1 MNEPTQPSSA
11 NKNPSQTQGAPLV
24 TEANRA
30 SQSGKSSRRFFNP
43 NWFLSRTVRHATH
56 MRKHVRKILSAQRDV
71 LSPQAIDAVSAAIEG
86 VRRVSEARPAVR
98 KEVEAQMT
106 NLEKVA
112 NKWLKPYPHGALR
125 ENIEVLLVAIAVAMG
140 IRTFIAQPFKIPT
153 GSMQPTLYGV
163 TVTDLRDQPD
173 FEMPPFWKR
182 YLMYWFTGVAYDHIV
197 ARADGDLNLNSVED
211 VPQKFLLF
219 NLKQT
224 FQVGNE
230 SYTLM
235 FPADGV
241 LRRAGLDRARSF
253 KKGDTILKLK
263 SYSGDHLFV
272 DRLTYNFRRPKR
284 GEIIVFETNDI
295 EGMNPSQRGQFYIK
309 RMVAMGGEKVR
320 IGNDRHLVIN
330 GRRLDASTPHFEG
343 VYSFDPNQPPADS
356 QFSGHLND
364 TVALQTVRRPL
375 APRFPNENTE
385 FTVPD
390 RHYIVMGD
398 NTVNSYD
405 SRDWGA
411 FPRHNVIGRSL
422 FVYWPIG
429 RQDGRPS
436 RFGWGSR

>member
-1 MNEPTQPSSA
+1 MNEPTQSSSA
-11 NKNPSQTQGAPLV
+11 NRNPSQTQGAPV
-24 TEANRA
+24 PRSNRPPH
-30 SQSGKSSRRFFNP
+30 SRGSSRRFFNP

-56 MRKHVRKILSAQRDV
+56 MRKHVWKILSAQRDL
-71 LSPQAIDAVSAAIEG
+71 LSPVAIDAVSAAMED
-86 VRRVSEARPAVR
+86 VRQVCEARPAVR

-163 TVTDLRDQPD
+163 TSTDLSEQPD
-173 FEMPPFWKR
+173 QEIPPAWKR
-182 YLMYWFTGVAYDHIV
+182 FLLYWITGVAYDHIV
-197 ARADGDLNLNSVED
+197 ARSDGQFKLVDD
-211 VPQKFLLF
+211 VPKKFLLF

-224 FQVGNE
+224 FFVGEE
-230 SYTLM
+230 SYTIR
-235 FPADGV
+235 FPTDS
-241 LRRAGLDRARSF
+241 LLKDAGLLHSSRRF
-253 KKGDTILKLK
+253 NKGETILRMK

-284 GEIIVFETNDI
+284 GEIVVFETNDI
-295 EGMNPSQRGQFYIK
+295 EGMAPSQRGQFYIK

-320 IGNDRHLVIN
+320 IGNDRHLVID

-343 VYSFDPNQPPADS
+343 VYSFNPDEPAQKDR
-356 QFSGHLND
+356 FSGHVNEA
-364 TVALQTVRRPL
+364 VARETFGPGTSL
-375 APRFPNENTE
+375 APLFPNEHTE
-385 FTVPD
+385 FTVPND
-390 RHYIVMGD
+390 HYMVMGD

-405 SRDWGA
+405 SRGWGS
-411 FPRHNVIGRSL
+411 FPRQNVIGKSW

-429 RQDGRPS
+429 KQDGRPS
-436 RFGWGSR
+436 RFGWGNR

>member
-1 MNEPTQPSSA
+1 MN
-11 NKNPSQTQGAPLV
+11 L
-24 TEANRA
+24 
-30 SQSGKSSRRFFNP
+30 

-56 MRKHVRKILSAQRDV
+56 MRKHVRKILSAQRDL
-71 LSPQAIDAVSAAIEG
+71 LSPQTIAAVTAAMADI
-86 VRRVSEARPAVR
+86 RRVCEARPVVR
-98 KEVEAQMT
+98 KDVEGQMT

-112 NKWLKPYPHGALR
+112 NKWLKPYPNAALR

-163 TVTDLRDQPD
+163 TTTDLRDQQD
-173 FEMPPFWKR
+173 FEIPPLWKR
-182 YLMYWFTGVAYDHIV
+182 FFLYWFTGVGYDHIV
-197 ARADGDLNLNSVED
+197 AKSDGEFKIIDD
-211 VPQKFLLF
+211 VPKKFLLF

-224 FQVGNE
+224 FQVGDE
-230 SYTLM
+230 SYTVM
-235 FPADGV
+235 FPVDNL
-241 LRRAGLDRARSF
+241 LRDAGLEGRKLF

-284 GEIIVFETNDI
+284 GEIVVFTTHDI
-295 EGMNPSQRGQFYIK
+295 ERMTPSQRGNFYIK

-343 VYSFDPNQPPADS
+343 VYSFSPDQPPQNS
-356 QFSGHLND
+356 KFSGHLND
-364 TVALQTVRRPL
+364 TVARETLPTPL
-375 APRFPNENTE
+375 ALLFPDENTE
-385 FTVPD
+385 YTVPAD
-390 RHYIVMGD
+390 HYMVMGD

-405 SRDWGA
+405 SRAWGA
-411 FPRHNVIGRSL
+411 FPQANVIGRSF

-436 RFGWGSR
+436 RFGWGNR